1 MSVLEEFGH
10 AASVCLIDR
19 IRVESVEDDR
29 TLTLKDGSLASMIR
43 IDGAMRHE
51 GPPELAG
58 VADALRVS
66 MAPYLSRPGHAI
78 ELSFSRDPTNAQ
90 RKVEQAVSRGRR
102 RAGELG
108 LDLADILDGSR
119 RRLSQ
124 QLTGESFLAV
134 IYTRPSAD
142 AVTSAGR
149 RQTVSAERRALNH
162 RTENLG
168 MHGLIARHES
178 LTDALC
184 RDLKAR
190 SRAAQVLSA
199 IDALREIRAS
209 LYPFTAPWKQEWTP
223 ALAQRGDSRAQAPCA
238 LGMMPCTEQQ
248 METGDPSNLLPPGMD
263 IQLATEDGAVLD
275 SNTVRI
281 GDALFAGFDVTVAP
295 EILTPFDSLV
305 TAITESPVRLAWRC
319 RFLIEPGGL
328 QAVRLKEQFARLF
341 AFAAPV
347 RNTRIRDAIAALREI
362 DGAGDT
368 VVRLRISFATWARAG
383 QAGELRRSAAILKR
397 AAEQWGN
404 LSADGVT
411 GDPLALALSSA
422 AGLGPV
428 ATAPAAAAPLSA
440 ALSMLPLSRQASP
453 WREGPVTFRT
463 GDGKR
468 WPYRPG
474 SSRQNS
480 WVEIYSGTP
489 GSGKS
494 VAMHAVNLA
503 CVLEPHASESGAAEL
518 PRIAILDIGH
528 SSRGFIELLRDALP
542 ARRRQ
547 EAAHMKLRM
556 TPEHAINPF
565 DTLLGMRRP
574 MAAARSFMVNF
585 LGVLCGAGEREG
597 GCPVAGLASA
607 ALDQAYANLSENGS
621 PNRYIPG
628 DEPEVDRALAEAGLR
643 PGEFASWWNVTD
655 ALFAEGLSGAAARAQ
670 ARAVPVLADLVAAS
684 QTDHIL
690 SLYAQARSGDGGEP
704 VMKAFHR
711 RIAETIRDLRIMAG
725 PTRFNVGPARITA
738 LDLAEVAGSH
748 GGTGS
753 LRQTAL
759 MYMLARQFM
768 IGNWLADET
777 EIESAVR
784 QGACPPLYEEFLR
797 RHARSS
803 IRIPKLLCIDEYHR
817 TGGLSGFRRQILQDA
832 REGRKNNVRIA
843 LASQLPGDFGH
854 EILDVAS
861 TILIFDAPSE
871 SAAQL
876 FSERF
881 GLSGAELRMLRHQL
895 TGPTEIGAPLFAI
908 MRHKQG
914 TVRQLLYLTL
924 GAPELWALS
933 TTPEDIALREQ
944 LLKSLTPP
952 EARAALAA
960 RFPGGSAKS
969 EFEKLAARRV
979 EQGVEAEM
987 SGILETL
994 AKDTA
999 ARFLARNPQPQ

>member
-1 MSVLEEFGH
+1 MNVTEEFAH
-10 AASVCLIDR
+10 AASECLIDR
-19 IRVESVEDDR
+19 IRVESVEDER
-29 TLTLKDGSLASMIR
+29 TLALKDGSLASMIR
-43 IDGAMRHE
+43 IEGAMRHE
-51 GPPELAG
+51 DPSELAD

-66 MAPYLSRPGHAI
+66 MAPYLSRPGHAV
-78 ELSFSRDPTNAQ
+78 EFSFSRDPTNAQ
-90 RKVEQAVSRGRR
+90 RKVEQAVDRSRR

-108 LDLADILDGSR
+108 LDLSDVLDGRR

-124 QLTGESFLAV
+124 QLTGECFLAV
-134 IYTRPSAD
+134 VYTRPTAD
-142 AVTSAGR
+142 AAASRGQKPSAA
-149 RQTVSAERRALNH
+149 SRALD
-162 RTENLG
+162 RPAENPA
-168 MHGLIARHES
+168 MHGVSARHES

-184 RDLKAR
+184 RDLRAR
-190 SRAAQVLSA
+190 RRAAQVLNSTE
-199 IDALREIRAS
+199 ALREIRAS
-209 LYPFTAPWKQEWTP
+209 LYPFTAPWKQEWNP
-223 ALAQRGDSRAQAPCA
+223 ALPQHHNGGVQAPSGLC
-238 LGMMPCTEQQ
+238 MMPSTELQ
-248 METGDPSNLLPPGMD
+248 MAADDVSNLLPPGLD
-263 IQLATEDGAVLD
+263 LQLATEDGVILD

-281 GDALFAGFDVTVAP
+281 GDVLFAGFDVTVAP

-305 TAITESPVRLAWRC
+305 TAVTQSPAPLSWRC

-347 RNTRIRDAIAALREI
+347 RNPRIRDAIAALREI

-368 VVRLRISFATWARAG
+368 VVRLRMSFATWARAG
-383 QAGELRRSAAILKR
+383 QTGELRRNAAILKR

-411 GDPLALALSSA
+411 GDPLGLALSSA
-422 AGLGPV
+422 AGLGPTS
-428 ATAPAAAAPLSA
+428 TAPAAAAPLSA
-440 ALSMLPLSRQASP
+440 ALAMLPLSRQASP
-453 WREGPVTFRT
+453 WRDGPVTFRT

-468 WPYRPG
+468 WSYQPG

-503 CVLEPHASESGAAEL
+503 CALEPHAAETGEAKL
-518 PRIAILDIGH
+518 PRIAILDIGY
-528 SSRGFIELLRDALP
+528 SSRGFIELVRDALP
-542 ARRRQ
+542 ACRRQ

-556 TPEHAINPF
+556 TPDHAINPF

-574 MAAARSFMVNF
+574 LASARSFMVNF
-585 LGVLCGAGEREG
+585 LGMLCGAGERQG
-597 GCPVAGLASA
+597 GCPVAGLAGA
-607 ALDQAYANLSENGS
+607 ALDQAYENLSDKGS
-621 PNRYIPG
+621 PNRYIEG
-628 DEPEVDRALAEAGLR
+628 DEPEVDRALAESGARL
-643 PGEFASWWNVTD
+643 GEYASWWNASD
-655 ALFAEGLSGAAARAQ
+655 ALFAAGLGGVAARAQ

-684 QTDHIL
+684 QTDHIM
-690 SLYAQARSGDGGEP
+690 SLYAQARTDTGGEP

-711 RIAETIRDLRIMAG
+711 RIAEAIRDLRIMAG

-738 LDLAEVAGSH
+738 LDLAEVAGAH
-748 GGTGS
+748 GGAGS

-768 IGNWLADET
+768 IGNWLADES
-777 EIESAVR
+777 EIESAVKR
-784 QGACPPLYEEFLR
+784 GTCPPLYEKFLR
-797 RHARSS
+797 RSARAS
-803 IRIPKLLCIDEYHR
+803 IQTPKLLCIDEYHR
-817 TGGLSGFRRQILQDA
+817 TGGLAGFRRQILQDA

-861 TILIFDAPSE
+861 TLLIFDAPSE
-871 SAAQL
+871 SSAQL
-876 FSERF
+876 YSERL
-881 GLSGAELRMLRHQL
+881 GLSGAELRILRHRL
-895 TGPTEIGAPLFAI
+895 TGPDENGAPFFAV

-924 GAPELWALS
+924 GAPELWALT
-933 TTPEDIALREQ
+933 TTPEDTALRGQ
-944 LLKSLTPP
+944 LQKSLSPS

-969 EFEKLAARRV
+969 EIEKLSARLA
-979 EQGVEAEM
+979 EQGCEAEA

-994 AKDTA
+994 AQDIA
-999 ARFLARNPQPQ
+999 ERFLPQNPRQ